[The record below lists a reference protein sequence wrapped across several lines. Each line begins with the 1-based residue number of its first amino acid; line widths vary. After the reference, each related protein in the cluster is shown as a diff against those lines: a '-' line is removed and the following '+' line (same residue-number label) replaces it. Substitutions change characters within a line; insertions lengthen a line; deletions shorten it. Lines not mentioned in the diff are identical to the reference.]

1 MQRIAFDRPITRMS
15 MCGSVAIAVRKP
27 SGFGGRLTAARPH
40 KKRSKFTI
48 VTQALARV
56 LGRPMTPKDT
66 LRVLRE
72 EVELSDQELARALNV
87 TDRSVKR
94 WRAGAAI
101 TTESQEQLFDLARIA
116 ATLAGFK
123 LPPAN
128 VRAWFFHR
136 NPFLGEQRPIDVF
149 ASEGFEAVQ
158 PALAAIGDAA
168 YA

>member
-1 MQRIAFDRPITRMS
+1 MQRVAFDHPISRFST
-15 MCGSVAIAVRKP
+15 CGSVAIAVRNP
-27 SGFGGRLTAARPH
+27 SGSGGRFTAARSR
-40 KKRSKFTI
+40 KKRSIFTI
-48 VTQALARV
+48 VTQALTRV

-72 EVELSDQELARALNV
+72 EVGLSDQELARALNV

-101 TTESQEQLFDLARIA
+101 TTESQERLFDLARIA
-116 ATLAGFK
+116 ATLAGFE

-136 NPFLGEQRPIDVF
+136 SPFLEEQRPIDVF
-149 ASEGFEAVQ
+149 ASEGFDAVQ
-158 PALAAIGDAA
+158 PAVAAIGDAA